1 MTELYSRVAL
11 ALREAISGIDFAAAG
26 KALLLTGCVAL
37 VVLWAML
44 MDGRG
49 RR

>member
-1 MTELYSRVAL
+1 MIELCSRVAL

-26 KALLLTGCVAL
+26 KAFLLTAVVAL
-37 VVLWAML
+37 VVLWAMM